1 RGGGGACANR
11 EPFRILRTA
20 VHFARVTRP
29 VRTVMVTSAVRGE
42 GKTSVAIGLAQAI
55 ALSGR
60 PVILVELDLRH
71 PTLARAFRVS
81 DQGGVTSALL
91 GTDPHELLHS
101 PLGELPNL
109 ELLPA
114 GVLPPNPAD
123 LLEAPARDVMLR
135 GLLQDG
141 PKT

>member
-1 RGGGGACANR
+1 MPQKAFRRQGLRSGSGDL

-20 VHFARVTRP
+20 VDFARVTRP

-71 PTLARAFRVS
+71 PSLARTFGMA
-81 DQGGVTSALL
+81 DQGVTNALL
-91 GTDPHELLHS
+91 GSDPTTCS
-101 PLGELPNL
+101 SARSVSCPTSRCSR
-109 ELLPA
+109 PA
-114 GVLPPNPAD
+114 CCRPTPPSCS
-123 LLEAPARDVMLR
+123 RR
-135 GLLQDG
+135 RRS
-141 PKT
+141 T